1 MDLGSFGDPDGL
13 EHQMKCYI
21 GPNDDDLSILNRKI
35 HEKYLGSFPWRPIH
49 EIYAITSLVYPSSN
63 QKLNAGFTD

>member
-21 GPNDDDLSILNRKI
+21 GPNDDDLSILNRKNTKNNTS
-35 HEKYLGSFPWRPIH
+35 HCRGDPYTKYML
-49 EIYAITSLVYPSSN
+49 
-63 QKLNAGFTD
+63 

>member
-21 GPNDDDLSILNRKI
+21 GPNNDDLSILNRKNRENNTS
-35 HEKYLGSFPWRPIH
+35 HFRGDLYTKYML
-49 EIYAITSLVYPSSN
+49 LQV
-63 QKLNAGFTD
+63 